1 MDLHLALVYDNQ
13 IRNCEVFYSNPLC
26 AGSILDTDSQ
36 NGHGPE
42 TISIQKYERNILYVV
57 YVYNYAHSHDHPLTL
72 SEGRVSI
79 GPYGKNS
86 TIVEVPSS
94 SNDDNQRFWI
104 IGCFHS
110 EVGLENIKIVNKLV
124 DQSPSSHTDFC
135 SLNDENLLK

>member
-13 IRNCEVFYSNPLC
+13 IRNCEVFYSNTLC
-26 AGSILDTDSQ
+26 PGSILDTDSQ

-42 TISIQKYERNILYVV
+42 TISIQKYETNILYVV
-57 YVYNYAHSHDHPLTL
+57 YVYDYANSHDHPLTL

-86 TIVEVPSS
+86 TTVEVPS
-94 SNDDNQRFWI
+94 NIDNQRFWI

-110 EVGLENIKIVNKLV
+110 EDGLENMKIVNKLV
-124 DQSPSSHTDFC
+124 DQSPSSHIDFC
-135 SLNDENLLK
+135 NL

>member
-36 NGHGPE
+36 NGYGPE
-42 TISIQKYERNILYVV
+42 TISIQKYENNILYVV
-57 YVYNYAHSHDHPLTL
+57 YVYDYANSHDHPLIS

-86 TIVEVPSS
+86 TTVEVPS
-94 SNDDNQRFWI
+94 NTDNQRFWI

-110 EVGLENIKIVNKLV
+110 EDRLENMKIVNKLV

-135 SLNDENLLK
+135 NF